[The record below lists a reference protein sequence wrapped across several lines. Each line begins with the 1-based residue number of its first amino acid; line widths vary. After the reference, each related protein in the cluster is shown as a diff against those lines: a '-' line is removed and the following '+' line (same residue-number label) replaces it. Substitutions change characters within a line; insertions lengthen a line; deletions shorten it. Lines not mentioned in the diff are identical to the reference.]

1 MYMNILIYLSLRI
14 KKNHMLAVKRHKFD
28 LLRDRVCVE
37 NVINIESAPSF
48 AKRTLLIFQLK
59 SDCLGRK

>member
-1 MYMNILIYLSLRI
+1 
-14 KKNHMLAVKRHKFD
+14 MLAVKRQKFD
-28 LLRDRVCVE
+28 LLRDRVCVD

-48 AKRTLLIFQLK
+48 AKTTLLIFQLK